1 MYITY
6 ELVAVNCNQCGQ
18 IARLL
23 FNAWPF
29 TTMTKF
35 LQEDKNAKVGAK
47 VNQIQNK
54 PSKKVNLRLLKFCQS
69 GKISPNQVTLIV
81 SAF

>member
-1 MYITY
+1 
-6 ELVAVNCNQCGQ
+6 
-18 IARLL
+18 
-23 FNAWPF
+23 
-29 TTMTKF
+29 MTKF